1 MFTTIPKQFSDV
13 MKPYSK
19 LLEINAK
26 SVEELI
32 NLQKIFLTAVSWE
45 VAAQTKTF
53 STQTD
58 LGKAI
63 NDQQYYNDQLQTKI
77 STSAQDAYK
86 VVTQSSEQ
94 VANLV
99 EDTMSEVVSLSK

>member
-1 MFTTIPKQFSDV
+1 MFTTIPKQFSVV

-32 NLQKIFLTAVSWE
+32 NLQKVFLTAVSWE
-45 VAAQTKTF
+45 VAAQTKTL

-63 NDQQYYNDQLQTKI
+63 DDQQYYSDQLQEKV

-94 VANLV
+94 VANFV
-99 EDTMSEVVSLSK
+99 EDTMSEVANLSK

>member
-1 MFTTIPKQFSDV
+1 MFTTIPKQFSTV
-13 MKPYSK
+13 MKPYNK

-32 NLQKIFLTAVSWE
+32 NLQKSFFTAMSWE
-45 VAAQTKTF
+45 VAAQTKTL

-58 LGKAI
+58 LVKAI
-63 NDQQYYNDQLQTKI
+63 DDQQYYSDQLQTKV
-77 STSAQDAYK
+77 SSSAQDAYK

-99 EDTMSEVVSLSK
+99 EDTISEVAKLSK